1 VWLFGKYREIVGRVV
16 WVTCEPVL
24 PLMAARIIFRS
35 NPEHGFGHDAVVG
48 IRIAIRQEVVL

>member
-1 VWLFGKYREIVGRVV
+1 LFGKYREIVGRVV